1 MRIRIYAQLMD
12 ITAFRQAY
20 GLTQSDLAAK
30 LGVDQATIS
39 RLETGKL
46 AVNKRTLL
54 ALEALKARLGQ

>member
-1 MRIRIYAQLMD
+1 MRIRIYARVMD
-12 ITAFRQAY
+12 ITAFRQAH

-46 AVNKRTLL
+46 AINKRTQL
-54 ALEALKARLGQ
+54 ALEALKARLGA